1 LSGCHDGGNVIARTA
16 SSNPRSGATATLSAV
31 ASLVRR
37 HDRDRFQTALFAP
50 AERREALFALYAFNY
65 EIARVRES
73 VSEPMLGQI
82 RLQWWR
88 EVIAAA
94 YAGDPPREHQTAQPL
109 TAAIR
114 ELGLDRA
121 DFDRLLDVRERDLDP
136 EPPPNLAALEDYA
149 EGSSAALV
157 RLALEV
163 LGVREASA
171 RAGAQSVGI
180 GYALAGLVRALPFH
194 ARAGRCYIP
203 ADIAVRVGL
212 DPLDYTAARSSPGL
226 RVAAAELAAAAAR
239 HLATARQQTG
249 AVPRSARAAVLPA
262 VIAERYLKRL
272 RRAGYDPYAPQLAL
286 PDPLQAWRLLA
297 ATLLR
302 RY

>member
-1 LSGCHDGGNVIARTA
+1 MS
-16 SSNPRSGATATLSAV
+16 PV

-37 HDRDRFQTALFAP
+37 HDRDRFQTALFA
-50 AERREALFALYAFNY
+50 ADDRREALFALYAFNY

-94 YAGDPPREHQTAQPL
+94 YAGDSPREHQTAQPL

-121 DFDRLLDVRERDLDP
+121 DFNRLLDARERDLDP
-136 EPPPNLAALEDYA
+136 EPPATLVALEDYA

-157 RLALEV
+157 RLALEA
-163 LGVREASA
+163 LGVREPAA
-171 RAGAQSVGI
+171 RAVAQSLGI

-203 ADIAVRVGL
+203 AEIAARVGL
-212 DPLDYTAARSSPGL
+212 DPQDYAAGRSSPAL
-226 RVAAAELAAAAAR
+226 RAAAAELAAAAAR
-239 HLATARQQTG
+239 HLATAGQQKR
-249 AVPRSARAAVLPA
+249 AVPRSAVAAMLPA

-297 ATLLR
+297 ATLRR